1 MAMNAYEIRYNVLTD
16 ARQLLMDQWHVK
28 CEHTRMQDDS
38 AQLPPPPTFE
48 AIKALATEMYDFV
61 KTKD

>member
-1 MAMNAYEIRYNVLTD
+1 MAMNAYEIRYAVLSD

-28 CEHTRMQDDS
+28 CEHTRNQDES
-38 AQLPPPPTFE
+38 SSLPSPPTIE
-48 AIKALATEMYDFV
+48 DIKALANEMYEFV